1 MDGLQIF
8 LSHHSTVP
16 LGQQI
21 HHDYNKFTTSIGFV
35 HLDIYFFAFRWE
47 NYLGQNYR
55 KLSRDGEMASR
66 ISIFEER
73 SFGYVELFF
82 GFTFGRLGEA
92 VIAKS
97 ISGREAKGGHL
108 GFVIS

>member
-1 MDGLQIF
+1 
-8 LSHHSTVP
+8 
-16 LGQQI
+16 
-21 HHDYNKFTTSIGFV
+21 
-35 HLDIYFFAFRWE
+35 
-47 NYLGQNYR
+47 
-55 KLSRDGEMASR
+55 MASR

-97 ISGREAKGGHL
+97 IRREAKGGHL

>member
-1 MDGLQIF
+1 
-8 LSHHSTVP
+8 
-16 LGQQI
+16 
-21 HHDYNKFTTSIGFV
+21 
-35 HLDIYFFAFRWE
+35 
-47 NYLGQNYR
+47 
-55 KLSRDGEMASR
+55 MASR

>member
-21 HHDYNKFTTSIGFV
+21 HHDYNKFTASILYISIFISLLFV
-35 HLDIYFFAFRWE
+35 GKIS
-47 NYLGQNYR
+47 GQNYR
-55 KLSRDGEMASR
+55 ELSRDGEMASR

-82 GFTFGRLGEA
+82 GFTFSRLGEA
-92 VIAKS
+92 IIAKS

>member
-1 MDGLQIF
+1 MGKLADRI
-8 LSHHSTVP
+8 
-16 LGQQI
+16 I
-21 HHDYNKFTTSIGFV
+21 
-35 HLDIYFFAFRWE
+35 E
-47 NYLGQNYR
+47 NYL
-55 KLSRDGEMASR
+55 EMAKWLR
-66 ISIFEER
+66 GYVSIFEER

>member
-1 MDGLQIF
+1 
-8 LSHHSTVP
+8 
-16 LGQQI
+16 
-21 HHDYNKFTTSIGFV
+21 
-35 HLDIYFFAFRWE
+35 
-47 NYLGQNYR
+47 
-55 KLSRDGEMASR
+55 MASR

-97 ISGREAKGGHL
+97 ISGREAKGGAL
-108 GFVIS
+108 RVRNLVMQFFRATNSTK